1 MSAAPIERCGLYNQS
16 CHDPPHSFALAQ
28 PSGSMS
34 RIAAAVIQC
43 ITRAVTV

>member
-1 MSAAPIERCGLYNQS
+1 MSAAPIERCKSYNES
-16 CHDPPHSFALAQ
+16 CHTPPHSFALAQ

-43 ITRAVTV
+43 STRAVMV